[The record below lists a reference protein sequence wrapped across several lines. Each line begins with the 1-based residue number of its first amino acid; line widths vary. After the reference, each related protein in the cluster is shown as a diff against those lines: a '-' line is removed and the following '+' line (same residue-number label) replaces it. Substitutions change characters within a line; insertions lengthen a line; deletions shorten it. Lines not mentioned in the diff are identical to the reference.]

1 MEAWLFK
8 GEQKMEERDLFWVT
22 DDKGNK
28 LQMEAVVMYSIKLTG
43 FNYIIYRDIDQSNY
57 YVAKFKDDDV
67 QTMITD
73 LDEKEYSYAKIV
85 LNEVM

>member
-1 MEAWLFK
+1 
-8 GEQKMEERDLFWVT
+8 MEERDLFWVT

-85 LNEVM
+85 LDEVM

>member
-1 MEAWLFK
+1 
-8 GEQKMEERDLFWVT
+8 MEERDLFWVT

>member
-1 MEAWLFK
+1 
-8 GEQKMEERDLFWVT
+8 MEEKDLFWIT
-22 DDKGNK
+22 DDKGNE

-43 FNYIIYRDIDQSNY
+43 FNYIIYRDLEQLNY
-57 YVAKFKDDDV
+57 YVAKFTDDDV
-67 QTMITD
+67 KTMITD